1 MLVFFQTRLGKTLIG
16 KKPSVTKESN
26 FEQQNVGNKAKGRI
40 SERVFQE
47 NKACQIFRKTNIS
60 YPLIRTRV
68 CVSEGKKG
76 SFFGKFGVLC
86 FLETPILRFTYLA
99 YYQRK

>member
-47 NKACQIFRKTNIS
+47 NKAR
-60 YPLIRTRV
+60 
-68 CVSEGKKG
+68 
-76 SFFGKFGVLC
+76 
-86 FLETPILRFTYLA
+86 
-99 YYQRK
+99 